1 MQTNQLTQKQQAQNN
16 LGIIKQALDAAVK
29 GSVFENMDVAFS
41 VANAFNDI
49 AKIVMEHIENKE
61 TNGAGTAARLTG
73 DGTQN

>member
-1 MQTNQLTQKQQAQNN
+1 MQTNQLTEKQQAQNN

-49 AKIVMEHIENKE
+49 AKIVMMHIENKQ
-61 TNGAGTAARLTG
+61 TNGAGTAAGSIG
-73 DGTQN
+73 DGSQD